1 MEYKRQILVSWKKK
15 LSALLENAV
24 DGIFMERKRIVVSS
38 WAWKKKGK
46 HKFAGM
52 LEQAV
57 IYVDM

>member
-1 MEYKRQILVSWKKK
+1 MEYKRQILVSWKRM

-24 DGIFMERKRIVVSS
+24 DGIFMERKKE
-38 WAWKKKGK
+38 KKKGK

-57 IYVDM
+57 I